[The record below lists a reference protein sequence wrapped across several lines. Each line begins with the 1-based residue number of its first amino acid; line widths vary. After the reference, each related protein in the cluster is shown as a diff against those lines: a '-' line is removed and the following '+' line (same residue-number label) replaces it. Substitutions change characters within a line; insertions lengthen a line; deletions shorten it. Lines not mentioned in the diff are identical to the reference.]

1 MGVVLS
7 VAPSSLTRLC
17 CRVHWPPLVG
27 ESLPLVSGGPWSVR
41 IVLFQTHTPRDEERD
56 GEGEWSGG
64 VGRCWVV
71 RRAPRYSKGCCL
83 RNFTAGKYGGRRKQ
97 YTPTEERDAGVSNKH
112 SHTHTPPTFCGRK
125 NLCDLGCMLSF
136 RPFSDVPHPRETH
149 CGSFRIAAPRL
160 RCLKQ
165 ILAPVGLHGQRGR
178 D

>member
-1 MGVVLS
+1 MERGSGQEVWDGVGWCGARRDTVRDVVL
-7 VAPSSLTRLC
+7 V
-17 CRVHWPPLVG
+17 
-27 ESLPLVSGGPWSVR
+27 
-41 IVLFQTHTPRDEERD
+41 
-56 GEGEWSGG
+56 
-64 VGRCWVV
+64 
-71 RRAPRYSKGCCL
+71 L

-112 SHTHTPPTFCGRK
+112 SHTHTPPTFCGHK